1 MGRMLVLKAK
11 VRNGRLVLD
20 EPTTLPEGS
29 DVELRVVDDDE
40 MSDDERQRLHA
51 SIARGLADGRAGR
64 ETDFDEFVD
73 ALAKEP

>member
-1 MGRMLVLKAK
+1 MLVLKAK

-51 SIARGLADGRAGR
+51 SIARSLADGRAGR

-73 ALAKEP
+73 ALATEP

>member
-1 MGRMLVLKAK
+1 MLVLKAK

-29 DVELRVVDDDE
+29 DVELRVIDDE
-40 MSDDERQRLHA
+40 MSDEERQRLHA

-73 ALAKEP
+73 ELANEP